1 MRFTFFRKSVDGV
14 LSDLHDVL
22 DDLSTVMK
30 DNDQES
36 VELESVIVQAEA
48 RKHVLTEETKRAARV
63 MSKIQSLVE

>member
-14 LSDLHDVL
+14 LSDLQDVL

-36 VELESVIVQAEA
+36 VELESIIVQAEA
-48 RKHVLTEETKRAARV
+48 RKHTLTEESKRAARV